1 MSSRI
6 CCNQLVVHTPLN
18 QLQFSRTIG
27 AIISTLSC
35 LFRRRRL
42 MYKTFAFRLLLA
54 LQVFHSFS
62 LRLEFCYILFS
73 NITFKATL
81 ICNATTFF
89 EFSLKK
95 MEISFDV
102 TKVKSKA
109 KSLPFG
115 TSWENLDIAL
125 VRQTKKSLALVHFQ
139 QRYGLIIR
147 VV

>member
-1 MSSRI
+1 
-6 CCNQLVVHTPLN
+6 
-18 QLQFSRTIG
+18 
-27 AIISTLSC
+27 
-35 LFRRRRL
+35 

-54 LQVFHSFS
+54 LQVFTASVCVLNFV
-62 LRLEFCYILFS
+62 
-73 NITFKATL
+73 TFYFQTLHYKANL
-81 ICNATTFF
+81 ICNATTIF

-139 QRYGLIIR
+139 
-147 VV
+147 